1 MTQNKIF
8 NLQAPGSAGP
18 HIFPKG
24 EAPDH
29 LFLAVSE
36 FSDSEDGVPQAD
48 MKIRYFIDIDVLKG
62 KPYEDEVR
70 ALIGLPPLNRAE
82 VDLKTAIFQRTGANR
97 WVVITPTW
105 MSPTDFTPRKGD
117 CLVGAKLHYTRE
129 PEDTSVSKEALVEK
143 IIEAMGSQ

>member
-36 FSDSEDGVPQAD
+36 FSDSEDGDPQAD
-48 MKIRYFIDIDVLKG
+48 MKVRHFIDIGVLKG

-82 VDLKTAIFQRTGANR
+82 VDLKTAIFQRTGR
-97 WVVITPTW
+97 KVIITPTW
-105 MSPTDFTPRKGD
+105 MSPTDFTPRREAD
-117 CLVGAKLHYTRE
+117 LVGAKLHYTRE

>member
-8 NLQAPGSAGP
+8 NLQAPGSTGS

-48 MKIRYFIDIDVLKG
+48 MKVRHFIDIGVLKG

-82 VDLKTAIFQRTGANR
+82 VDLKTAIFQRTG
-97 WVVITPTW
+97 
-105 MSPTDFTPRKGD
+105 S
-117 CLVGAKLHYTRE
+117 L
-129 PEDTSVSKEALVEK
+129 
-143 IIEAMGSQ
+143 